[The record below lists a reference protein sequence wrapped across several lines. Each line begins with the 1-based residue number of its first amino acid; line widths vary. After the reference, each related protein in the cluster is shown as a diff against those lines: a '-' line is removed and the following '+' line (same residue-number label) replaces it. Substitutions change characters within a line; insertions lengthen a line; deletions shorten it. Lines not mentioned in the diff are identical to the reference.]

1 MILPALIPKWWFKL
15 MDQRVVEHYAGDFS
29 KMNIYPK
36 AKQKIQQK
44 FAGLFSQSSSIHE
57 DLT

>member
-1 MILPALIPKWWFKL
+1 

-44 FAGLFSQSSSIHE
+44 FAGLFSQSSSKHE